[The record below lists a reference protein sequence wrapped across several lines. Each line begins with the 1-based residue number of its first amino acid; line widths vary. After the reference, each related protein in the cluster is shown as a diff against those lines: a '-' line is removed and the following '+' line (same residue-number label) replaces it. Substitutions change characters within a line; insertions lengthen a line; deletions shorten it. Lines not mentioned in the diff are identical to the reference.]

1 VGRRGRVA
9 DYDADA
15 LKELLSDV
23 TDPDNDDTRRRVREV
38 DTIRP
43 ANHGIEVTLTVE
55 IPTRTKGTITW
66 GDSP

>member
-1 VGRRGRVA
+1 MERRGRVA

-23 TDPDNDDTRRRVREV
+23 TDPDADTRRRVREV
-38 DTIRP
+38 DTIEP
-43 ANHGIEVTLTVE
+43 ANYGIAVTLTVE